1 MQTERCTMPSDLYP
15 SNEATIRRSPDAG
28 ELRRRLL
35 AIGGNRVCLQSPD
48 PDLPALLSRG
58 RAFSTGGVRRRRL
71 ARNQCHRNVA
81 TLWCNAPGRVRIAT
95 GYALS
100 DDGLWRPH
108 GWTVEGGRHIETTK
122 RRAAYFGIEL
132 TIGEALTFTLRNPP
146 QFLVSMWSDD
156 MAAMMP
162 HLLADLKREQV
173 STVKKW
179 LRARGQ
185 GRRVT

>member
-1 MQTERCTMPSDLYP
+1 MQTDRRPMPSDLYP

-28 ELRRRLL
+28 EVRRRLL
-35 AIGGNRVCLQSPD
+35 AIGGNRAYLQVPD
-48 PDLPALLSRG
+48 PYLPALLSRG
-58 RAFSTGGVRRRRL
+58 RTFPTEGVRRRRR

-108 GWTVEGGRHIETTK
+108 GWTVEGGRVIETTK

-146 QFLVSMWSDD
+146 EFLVAMWSDD

-162 HLLADLKREQV
+162 HLLADLKRDHV
-173 STVKKW
+173 STVKNW
-179 LRARGQ
+179 LRARGP
-185 GRRVT
+185 GRRLT

>member
-1 MQTERCTMPSDLYP
+1 MQTERCTMPSDLYS

-35 AIGGNRVCLQSPD
+35 AIGGNRVCLQAPD
-48 PDLPALLSRG
+48 RDPPALLSRG
-58 RAFSTGGVRRRRL
+58 QTFPTEGVRRRRL
-71 ARNQCHRNVA
+71 ARNQCHRSVA
-81 TLWCNAPGRVRIAT
+81 TMWCNAPGRLRIAT

-108 GWTVEGGRHIETTK
+108 SWAVKGGRVIETTE

-132 TIGEALTFTLRNPP
+132 TIGKALNFTLRNQPE
-146 QFLVSMWSDD
+146 FLVAMWSDE

-162 HLLADLKREQV
+162 HLLAELEVDRV
-173 STVKKW
+173 NTVKQW
-179 LRARGQ
+179 LRARVP
-185 GRRVT
+185 GRRLT